1 MRTGAP
7 PPKGEGFAGWRKPAA
22 PSAAPAPDFR
32 VGDTVR
38 HTAFGR
44 GMVLSV
50 TKMGSDALLEVAFD
64 EKGTKKLLAKT
75 ASAHMKKL

>member
-1 MRTGAP
+1 MLH
-7 PPKGEGFAGWRKPAA
+7 K
-22 PSAAPAPDFR
+22 
-32 VGDTVR
+32 
-38 HTAFGR
+38 AFGR

-50 TKMGSDALLEVAFD
+50 TKMGSDALLEIAFD